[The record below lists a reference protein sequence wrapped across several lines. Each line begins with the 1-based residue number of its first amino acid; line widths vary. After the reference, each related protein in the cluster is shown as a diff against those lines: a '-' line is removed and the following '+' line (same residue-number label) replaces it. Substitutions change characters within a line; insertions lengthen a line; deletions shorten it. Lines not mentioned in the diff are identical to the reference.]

1 MLQKTIIVLMLAFT
15 SKFAIANAVTTVDM
29 GLFVPKL
36 TKVERNDITR
46 IIERKAFSYG
56 LNPILMAEIIQCE
69 SSFNPNAK
77 NISTREESYGLV
89 QINTLVHDVTIEQ
102 ATNPEFAVEF
112 LAKHLKE
119 GKGDKMWVTC
129 YAKATGKV

>member
-1 MLQKTIIVLMLAFT
+1 
-15 SKFAIANAVTTVDM
+15 M

-36 TKVERNDITR
+36 TKVERNDINR

-56 LNPILMAEIIQCE
+56 LNPILMAEIVDCE
-69 SSFNPNAK
+69 SGFNLKAEH
-77 NISTREESYGLV
+77 ISTKERSYGLV

-102 ATNPEFAVEF
+102 ATDPEFAIEF

-119 GKGDKMWVTC
+119 GKGDTMWVTC

>member
-1 MLQKTIIVLMLAFT
+1 MLLLAFT

-36 TKVERNDITR
+36 TKVERNDINR

-56 LNPILMAEIIQCE
+56 LNPILMAEIVDCE
-69 SSFNPNAK
+69 SGFNLKAEH
-77 NISTREESYGLV
+77 ISTKERSYGLV

-102 ATNPEFAVEF
+102 ATDPEFAIEF

-119 GKGDKMWVTC
+119 GKGDTMWVTC